1 MRPDIATIKKW
12 HDRHQRQPRESIDE
26 RFHRPQYRVNG
37 VTAVARSATQ
47 GFTSA
52 SILGI
57 LTYTPGGNQGNCGL
71 SSISA
76 TTITTSALSVSQSK
90 AISNIKN
97 LFNQGK
103 LEVVYVL
110 T

>member
-1 MRPDIATIKKW
+1 M
-12 HDRHQRQPRESIDE
+12 
-26 RFHRPQYRVNG
+26 
-37 VTAVARSATQ
+37 TAVTPSATQ

-52 SILGI
+52 SIPGI

-76 TTITTSALSVSQSK
+76 TTITTSASSVSQSK